1 MGNLVIR
8 GVSERGEFVEPT
20 ETSPLVVFDS
30 SSQKAVAGPFPD
42 LVGASEALVDVQ
54 NHIPHKVDEVALLA
68 IQMEVG
74 HSVEDHLPRGSDGDL
89 LREAIKERLAKL
101 QIQLESKFSSNSE
114 RSQLADAG
122 APLVDSNAVP
132 LHVALEYAAWC
143 NEGGFSSR
151 HLDKVLAEAGVDADS
166 AYGVRL
172 AFQSGGMVCV
182 VKDFGESPQHAQAI
196 AALQA
201 YTFGAFKAAR
211 EAEKRASAKAETASI
226 PEM

>member
-30 SSQKAVAGPFPD
+30 SLQKAVAGPFPD

-201 YTFGAFKAAR
+201 YTFGAFKAGR
-211 EAEKRASAKAETASI
+211 EAEKHASAKAETASI